1 MKGWASDGTKMPTTD
16 NYRGYRLFLQH
27 FGLGWRVFI
36 YAPGTNV
43 ALSTSPNTQDLHGQE
58 SLVREAHAIVD
69 AELSTR
75 P

>member
-1 MKGWASDGTKMPTTD
+1 MSSGTKMITTD

-36 YAPGTNV
+36 YAPGSNT
-43 ALSTSPNTQDLHGQE
+43 ALSASPSTQDSNGQE
-58 SLVREAHAIVD
+58 SLVRKAHAIVD
-69 AELSTR
+69 AELSSTK

>member
-1 MKGWASDGTKMPTTD
+1 MSNGTKMITTD

-36 YAPGTNV
+36 YAPGTNS
-43 ALSTSPNTQDLHGQE
+43 ALSTSPNTQDPNGQE
-58 SLVREAHAIVD
+58 MLVRKAHAIVD
-69 AELSTR
+69 AELSTK